1 MADPAP
7 TGTGQGMQAA
17 LAQEAEAR
25 KAAAASGGTTKAA
38 ATTGAPVAT
47 AAQRFTSRDPEA
59 FPAVTGREEQWRF
72 TPLDRL
78 RGLHRGVPAD
88 GKVTVEVDTAEG
100 VEVGTTAAD
109 DPLVGS
115 VLRPADRVAAQ
126 ALRAAPEVTVVRVPR
141 GLAVSGPTTVRL
153 HGAGGTVYGHLVV
166 DVEEQASAVV
176 VLEHTGSAVY
186 AGGVE
191 VRVGDGAQ
199 LTLVS
204 LQDWERDAVHLG
216 AQAARLGRDARYRSV
231 VVTLGGDLVRLAP
244 TVEYAAP
251 GGDAELLGLAF
262 ADAGQHLEHRLLVDH
277 AVRDCRSRVAY
288 KGALHGVDAHFVW
301 VGDVL
306 IRAAATGTDTY
317 ELNRNLLLSDD
328 CRADSVPNLEIE
340 TGEIA
345 GAGHASA
352 TGRFDE
358 AQLFYLMSRGIPE
371 AEARAMVVRAFF
383 AEVLQQIGVPELEER
398 LTAAVEEELAG
409 IAGVRAEVRA

>member
-1 MADPAP
+1 MADEP
-7 TGTGQGMQAA
+7 TGVPTGMAAA
-17 LAQEAEAR
+17 LASEAEAR

-38 ATTGAPVAT
+38 ATTGAPVAS
-47 AAQRFTSRDPEA
+47 AAQRFSSRDPEA
-59 FPAVTGREEQWRF
+59 FPAVTGREEEWRF
-72 TPLDRL
+72 TPLERL
-78 RGLHRGVPAD
+78 RGLHEGVAAD
-88 GKVTVEVDTAEG
+88 GKVTVQVDAADG
-100 VEVGTTAAD
+100 VEVRTAGAD

-115 VLRPADRVAAQ
+115 VLRPPDRVSAQ
-126 ALRAAPEVTVVRVPR
+126 ALRDAAEVTVVRVPR
-141 GLAVSGPTTVRL
+141 GVAASAPTTVRL
-153 HGAGGTVYGHLVV
+153 HGEGGTAYGHVVV

-176 VLEHTGSAVY
+176 VLEHTGSATY

-191 VRVGDGAQ
+191 VRVGDAAQ

-204 LQDWERDAVHLG
+204 LQDWERDAVHVG

-231 VVTLGGDLVRLAP
+231 VVSLGGDLVRLAP

-262 ADAGQHLEHRLLVDH
+262 VDAGQHLEHRLLVDH

-288 KGALHGVDAHFVW
+288 KGALHGADAHFVW

-306 IRAAATGTDTY
+306 IQAAATGTDTY

-358 AQLFYLMSRGIPE
+358 TQLFYLMSRGIPE
-371 AEARAMVVRAFF
+371 TEARAMVVRAFF
-383 AEVLQQIGVPELEER
+383 AEVLQQIGVPELEAR
-398 LTAAVEEELAG
+398 LTAEVEQELAA
-409 IAGVRAEVRA
+409 IAGVGA